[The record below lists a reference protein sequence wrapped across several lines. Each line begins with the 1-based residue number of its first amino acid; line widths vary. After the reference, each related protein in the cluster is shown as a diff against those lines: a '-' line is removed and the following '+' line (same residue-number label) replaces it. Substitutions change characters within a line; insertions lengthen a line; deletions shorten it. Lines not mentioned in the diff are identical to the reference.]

1 MLMQLIQNN
10 FFNNAA
16 SLGRIAKYTVQSIN
30 NLIPVEFASD
40 GSTITGYKSEKKALE
55 DYQNLR
61 SFVDRTVNQLE
72 NQLLNPDAELTKAK
86 KNDFVA
92 AVNSGSQLLKRI

>member
-40 GSTITGYKSEKKALE
+40 GSTITGYKSEKKH
-55 DYQNLR
+55 
-61 SFVDRTVNQLE
+61 
-72 NQLLNPDAELTKAK
+72 
-86 KNDFVA
+86 
-92 AVNSGSQLLKRI
+92 